1 MILNANKAALEKT
14 DMKALEEVCDSLSTV
29 KPQHASHSHVD
40 IPLPLQQYDRLFEV
54 NDPKNGGS
62 FYLQSKIYR
71 ARETLDEAIEQA
83 VKEAA
88 SPSTEKKPSDS
99 DKSS

>member
-1 MILNANKAALEKT
+1 M
-14 DMKALEEVCDSLSTV
+14 
-29 KPQHASHSHVD
+29 
-40 IPLPLQQYDRLFEV
+40 